1 MQIARKLAAIMFM
14 DIQDMHAGWM
24 SKVGAVA
31 IRLLDKKGSVP
42 KPLTLKLSTTN

>member
-1 MQIARKLAAIMFM
+1 MRIARNLAAIMFAFPG
-14 DIQDMHAGWM
+14 HTEKM
-24 SKVGAVA
+24 SKDGAVV